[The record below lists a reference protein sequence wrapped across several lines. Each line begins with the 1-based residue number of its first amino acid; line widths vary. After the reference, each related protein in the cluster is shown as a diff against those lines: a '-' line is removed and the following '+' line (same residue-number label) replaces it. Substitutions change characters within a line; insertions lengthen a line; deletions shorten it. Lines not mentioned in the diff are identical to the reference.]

1 MLFSSLTFLTV
12 FLPLA
17 LLVLW
22 TLDAVAGRLRFFRYA
37 PNAALLLLSLAF
49 AFWHDG
55 FGMLWLLG
63 SALVNDG
70 LARLIARASPG
81 SRARRLRCGMA
92 VAANLVFLGVFKYT
106 AFAVG
111 TVHSLLGTSIAVP
124 AFLVPLGISFFTF
137 SAISYVID
145 VARGTVAPART
156 PLESVCYLAMFPKLT
171 AGPIVRYRTVAEA
184 LAETRPFDAALIVS
198 GFRRLILGLAKKT
211 LIADTVGAM
220 ADSVWALAG
229 DGHGMPALMA
239 WIGLVSY
246 ALQIY
251 FDFSGYSDMAIGIG
265 RMLGFRFD
273 ENFLHPYAAT
283 SIRDFWRRWHVSLS
297 RWFRDYLYIPL
308 GGNRKGLAR
317 TCLNS
322 LVVFLLC
329 GLWHDAGWMF
339 VLWGLWHG
347 LFITLER
354 LFSRRK
360 PGDPLPF
367 WPALAGHVYAT
378 AAFLLGWLLFRS
390 HGFADLG
397 VLLQSLA
404 GLAEASRE
412 SRALWLEMT
421 PEFFGA
427 FALGILFSYP
437 VVPRVREWLGR
448 RVPAA
453 LLLAAENTI
462 LTALA
467 ALCVFFLAGSS
478 YHAFLYQQ
486 F

>member
-1 MLFSSLTFLTV
+1 MLFSSLSFLTV
-12 FLPLA
+12 FLPFA
-17 LLVLW
+17 LLLVWALE
-22 TLDAVAGRLRFFRYA
+22 AVACRTRLFRHA

-55 FGMLWLLG
+55 FGLLWLLG

-70 LARLIARASPG
+70 LARLVARAAPDSKP
-81 SRARRLRCGMA
+81 RRVLCGVA
-92 VAANLVFLGVFKYT
+92 VAANLAFLAAFKYT
-106 AFAVG
+106 AFAAG
-111 TVHSLLGTSIAVP
+111 TVNALCGTTMEIP
-124 AFLVPLGISFFTF
+124 RFLIPLGISFFTF

-156 PLESVCYLAMFPKLT
+156 PLETVCYLAMFPKLT
-171 AGPIVRYRTVAEA
+171 AGPIVRYGTVAEA
-184 LAETRPFDAALIVS
+184 LSGPRPFDVALVVS

-283 SIRDFWRRWHVSLS
+283 SIRDFWRRWHISLS

-322 LVVFLLC
+322 LVVFVLC

-354 LFSRRK
+354 LFSRRR
-360 PGDPLPF
+360 PGEPMPF
-367 WPALAGHVYAT
+367 WPTLFGHVYAT
-378 AAFLLGWLLFRS
+378 AAFVLGWLLFRS
-390 HGFADLG
+390 PGFADLG
-397 VLLQSLA
+397 VLLQSLS

-412 SRALWLEMT
+412 SRALWLDVT
-421 PEFFGA
+421 PKFLVA

-437 VVPRVREWLGR
+437 VVPRLREWLSR
-448 RVPAA
+448 RVPAP
-453 LLLAAENTI
+453 LLFAAENAV

-467 ALCVFFLAGSS
+467 GLTVFFLAGSS